1 MISIKQGGNEMKFF
15 GNSKKECSSICQ
27 HYLAT
32 KTITS
37 EGVIDQYKCK
47 TCNKYIFPGGIENS
61 GGNRTCKCCGSK
73 VIYIKSIKDDPDF
86 EDTNQKIVSHSFT
99 KQTNGM
105 KTFSEF
111 LEFIEDGMQLQANY
125 QLVTLKFLIGKKMA
139 TKMEISEELA
149 YQNNKNFNDYE
160 EVEKF
165 LSVPVFDV
173 LENKGFIKKIHHHG
187 KDQYLLNVLLSNFE
201 SDRSFEVLE
210 KKLQEY
216 NLEHGIPEN
225 QFDDIQNDTKIEKK
239 NFSPNTYSE
248 KIISNDNEVNFRI
261 CARCNETKIPLWN
274 NSSICRDCV
283 VEKETGFIIENE
295 PVKNKE
301 TSQEFIES
309 NGEKIIRIENSLN
322 GIRLE
327 EFSKI
332 KSEEIPKGKILSNDD
347 LIYKFGVGNMGGIR
361 YSKKN
366 NIIVLCSTLSDDYAD
381 VLDPNSGLIIYS
393 GEGRFGDQELI
404 KGNKKILDSESKM
417 LYFKEKFQEPG
428 SKKRGALDNL
438 YEFMGIVK
446 YVKHYWKDEKDKEGN
461 ERKVVKFVLEV
472 EE

>member
-1 MISIKQGGNEMKFF
+1 MISIKQRDDEMRFF

-27 HYLAT
+27 HYSTT

-37 EGVIDQYKCK
+37 VGIIDQYKCK
-47 TCNKYIFPGGIENS
+47 TCNKYIFSGGIENL

-73 VIYIKSIKDDPDF
+73 VVYIKSIKDDPDF
-86 EDTNQKIVSHSFT
+86 EDPDQKIVSHSFT

-105 KTFSEF
+105 KIFSEF
-111 LEFIEDGMQLQANY
+111 LEFIEDRMQLQTNY

-139 TKMEISEELA
+139 TKMEIAEELA

-160 EVEKF
+160 EVKKF
-165 LSVPVFDV
+165 LSVPVFEV
-173 LENKGFIKKIHHHG
+173 LENKGFIKKIHHNR

-210 KKLQEY
+210 KKLEEY
-216 NLEHGIPEN
+216 NLEHSISEN
-225 QFDDIQNDTKIEKK
+225 QFDHIQNDVKNIKK
-239 NFSPNTYSE
+239 NFSSNMYSE
-248 KIISNDNEVNFRI
+248 KIILDDNEINFRI
-261 CARCNETKIPLWN
+261 CAKCNEAKIPYLD
-274 NSSICRDCV
+274 NSSICKDCV
-283 VEKETGFIIENE
+283 GRKETNSLIEDESIIIKENNQ
-295 PVKNKE
+295 K
-301 TSQEFIES
+301 FIES

-332 KSEEIPKGKILSNDD
+332 KSEEMPKGKILSNDD
-347 LIYKFGVGNMGGIR
+347 LIDKFGVGNMGGIR

-366 NIIVLCSTLSDDYAD
+366 NILVLCSTLSDDFSD
-381 VLDPNSGLIIYS
+381 SLDPNSGLIIYS
-393 GEGRFGDQELI
+393 GEGRIGDQELI

-417 LYFKEKFQEPG
+417 LYFKEKLQEQG

-438 YEFMGIVK
+438 YEFMGVVR